1 MQVPYLRSQGLLQ
14 GGGEIKEGRE
24 WFNEKVIAV
33 DNQGPR
39 LVENLL
45 EIICHIT
52 HSCHSQQES

>member
-33 DNQGPR
+33 DNQDPGWWR
-39 LVENLL
+39 
-45 EIICHIT
+45 I
-52 HSCHSQQES
+52 S